1 MATRE
6 EIREGLAVKLAFY
19 QGRDY
24 WKMTEVDKEYWLTQ
38 SYGALE
44 YLHSQGVVI
53 RVDRDSNAM
62 VLVNV
67 EDRDYANEEFLPI
80 KVKNL
85 EAAGYVAVEPL
96 IGEKDN

>member
-44 YLHSQGVVI
+44 YLHSQGARL
-53 RVDRDSNAM
+53 RVEGKGEM
-62 VLVNV
+62 VNYY
-67 EDRDYANEEFLPI
+67 DGGFST
-80 KVKNL
+80 
-85 EAAGYVAVEPL
+85 GYGYPPSAFEPL
-96 IGEKDN
+96 IDTGG